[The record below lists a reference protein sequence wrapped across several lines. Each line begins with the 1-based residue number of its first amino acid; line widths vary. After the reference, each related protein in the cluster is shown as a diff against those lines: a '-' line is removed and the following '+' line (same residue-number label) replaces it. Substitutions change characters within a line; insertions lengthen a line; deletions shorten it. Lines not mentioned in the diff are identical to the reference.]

1 MRLVNR
7 LANRVLDRFLASL
20 IHGTTH
26 GIVDGS
32 LMLLVD
38 RLANG
43 VIDRSCTSLVRRY
56 HHGIVDVPR
65 GCLGYKSTTLNL
77 TVLVVDFV
85 SCSVASLFNSI
96 VHSFSHS
103 SHASVSSASYWSGR
117 RLNTISG
124 SPASTTALIA
134 DRATVS
140 SARGSCT
147 GHDRTDH
154 DGGYDPQPIH
164 LDFSTGN
171 NTSVARR
178 SFGDSGA
185 SAHISRHRSPCF
197 SRMCCYA
204 VKTLCDVYVLT
215 GSLALRS
222 GFTPTNWITML

>member
-7 LANRVLDRFLASL
+7 LADRILDRFLTSL
-20 IHGTTH
+20 IHWATH
-26 GIVDGS
+26 GVIDGS
-32 LMLLVD
+32 LMFLVD

-43 VIDRSCTSLVRRY
+43 VIHRSCPSLVLRN
-56 HHGIVDVPR
+56 HHGVIDVPR
-65 GCLGYKSTTLNL
+65 CCLGYKSTALNL

-85 SCSVASLFNSI
+85 SRSVASLFNSI
-96 VHSFSHS
+96 EHSFSHS
-103 SHASVSSASYWSGR
+103 SHASVSPASYWSGR
-117 RLNTISG
+117 HFITISG

-140 SARGSCT
+140 SARGICT

-178 SFGDSGA
+178 SFGDNGA

-197 SRMCCYA
+197 PRMCC
-204 VKTLCDVYVLT
+204 
-215 GSLALRS
+215 
-222 GFTPTNWITML
+222 